1 MVARG
6 DLGVEFS
13 PERVPVIQREILG
26 LARRHER
33 PVIVATEMMQSMTTA
48 SRPTRAEAS
57 DVATAVFEG
66 TDAVMLSGETATGA
80 HPALVVR
87 TMARIIAE
95 AEQSRF
101 YAPPVRELGDAR
113 APIAQA
119 IARGACQIARQVGAK
134 VIVAFTETGR
144 SAQYVSQA
152 RPDVSIIGL
161 SPSNQT
167 LRRLC
172 LMWGVVPWYVEPLRD
187 SDQMID
193 RAHAL
198 LLASGIVSPG
208 DTFVTIFGAPV
219 GVAGSTNAIH
229 VKVVE

>member
-1 MVARG
+1 
-6 DLGVEFS
+6 
-13 PERVPVIQREILG
+13 VIQREILG
-26 LARRHER
+26 LGRRLER

-48 SRPTRAEAS
+48 TRPTRAEAS
-57 DVATAVFEG
+57 DVATAVFDG
-66 TDAVMLSGETATGA
+66 TDGVMLSGETATGA
-80 HPALVVR
+80 HPGLVVR

-101 YAPPVRELGDAR
+101 YAAPARELGETQ

-134 VIVAFTETGR
+134 VIVAFSETGR

-152 RPDVSIIGL
+152 RPGVPIIGL
-161 SPSNQT
+161 SPNGKT

-172 LMWGVVPWYVEPLRD
+172 LMWGVVPLYVEPLRD

-198 LLASGIVSPG
+198 LLSGGIVSPG
-208 DTFVTIFGAPV
+208 DIFVTIFGAPV